1 MGDSIIRD
9 ILYQEYPPLG
19 MTDGMLTEPEVP
31 VALATAG
38 RVPADCTDGQG
49 RLYVR
54 SLEPWMAHRLL
65 GDWSCRRRVRRN

>member
-31 VALATAG
+31 VALATA
-38 RVPADCTDGQG
+38 V
-49 RLYVR
+49 
-54 SLEPWMAHRLL
+54 
-65 GDWSCRRRVRRN
+65 